1 MKETSVEQEKL
12 KVELTLQ
19 EWETVLAVIDQS
31 TSAHIQVKSVSSE
44 LVKQLQGQIPTTE
57 PETLEAEE
65 VK

>member
-1 MKETSVEQEKL
+1 MKEASVEQEKL

-19 EWETVLAVIDQS
+19 EWDTVLAVIDQS

-57 PETLEAEE
+57 TETLDAEE